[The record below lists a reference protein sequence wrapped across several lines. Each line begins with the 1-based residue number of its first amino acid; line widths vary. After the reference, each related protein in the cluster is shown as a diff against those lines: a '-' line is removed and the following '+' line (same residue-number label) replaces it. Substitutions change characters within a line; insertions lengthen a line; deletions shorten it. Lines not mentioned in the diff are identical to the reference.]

1 MATLEAQIFLSKE
14 IAICF
19 KLAIHQRDS
28 GTFHTGEQ

>member
-19 KLAIHQRDS
+19 KLASNPEAS
-28 GTFHTGEQ
+28 GTFHTGE